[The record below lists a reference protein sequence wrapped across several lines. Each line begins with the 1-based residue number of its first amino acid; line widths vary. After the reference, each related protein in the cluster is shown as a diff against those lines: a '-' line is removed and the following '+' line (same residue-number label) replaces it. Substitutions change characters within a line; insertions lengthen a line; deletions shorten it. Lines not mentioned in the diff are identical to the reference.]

1 MKSPFIEIILKAYL
15 NLISFR
21 LRTGSDRIHSMSFLS
36 TAHNLFFV
44 REMSSPLTK
53 KRARTP
59 HICISLMKESAAFD
73 SLPDVLERLNS
84 GTNIEKIK
92 KIRKTSELAN

>member
-1 MKSPFIEIILKAYL
+1 MYF
-15 NLISFR
+15 
-21 LRTGSDRIHSMSFLS
+21 
-36 TAHNLFFV
+36 
-44 REMSSPLTK
+44 
-53 KRARTP
+53 P
-59 HICISLMKESAAFD
+59 HESAAFD